1 MLVLDYLGLTP
12 TTTTDSTT
20 EFITGSFTELSNG
33 SRGSEDAPTNSTT
46 TTTNVSRTW
55 SRRSDVSN
63 TGFIRTNL
71 SFQSSKI
78 SSVEQESMERR
89 RTLAKAALAGIPYV
103 SKEQLNLRYKCLQ
116 SFFSVSVF
124 STAVSRN
131 VIELVIEHTK
141 RLKIGLKLD

>member
-1 MLVLDYLGLTP
+1 
-12 TTTTDSTT
+12 
-20 EFITGSFTELSNG
+20 
-33 SRGSEDAPTNSTT
+33 
-46 TTTNVSRTW
+46 
-55 SRRSDVSN
+55 
-63 TGFIRTNL
+63 
-71 SFQSSKI
+71 
-78 SSVEQESMERR
+78 MERR